1 MVSGGGCDGDVVG
14 SEIDNDGSNAVE
26 ESGILKPMVGLLSTT
41 KGWER
46 VERCPS
52 ATWWTRLYSPLEVR
66 GIGDVS

>member
-1 MVSGGGCDGDVVG
+1 MVSGGGCDGDVV
-14 SEIDNDGSNAVE
+14 DDGSNAVE
-26 ESGILKPMVGLLSTT
+26 ESGMLKPMVGLLSTT